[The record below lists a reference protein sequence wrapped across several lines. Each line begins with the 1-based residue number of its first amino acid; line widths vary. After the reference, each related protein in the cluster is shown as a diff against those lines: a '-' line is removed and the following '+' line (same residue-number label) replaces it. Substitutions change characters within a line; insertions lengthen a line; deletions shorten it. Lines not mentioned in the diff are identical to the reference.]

1 MSLSKDML
9 KVIEKMK
16 LGEISKPIKKFNTVT
31 FYTVSDIREIDS
43 NNTDVGKIRESFLN
57 RARNEIFKLYSNN

>member
-43 NNTDVGKIRESFLN
+43 NKTDVGKIRRVL
-57 RARNEIFKLYSNN
+57 